1 MPHLACLRAVTVAAV
16 LAASAALATPGACAT
31 GAGQTLSPITIGAD
45 GSQPPGASTWS
56 LRTYTPLSVIP
67 EDEVVFAWTSLHSLF
82 QLADAAAYAGCDFA
96 GSLQLAPA
104 APLGAYVAN
113 VSQQTTAFSSAPATT
128 LYFTCD
134 VPGHCSLGM
143 KLQVNVVNGT
153 SNSTNSTTSAPTAVN
168 GTASLP
174 PAPSLNATSNGTSP
188 PLNGTWP
195 PLNVTSPPL
204 NVTLNV
210 TVPPLNGTAPTLAPS
225 AAPLDVP
232 S

>member
-1 MPHLACLRAVTVAAV
+1 MPPLARLRAVTVAVAAT
-16 LAASAALATPGACAT
+16 LAAATPGAGAT
-31 GAGQTLSPITIGAD
+31 GAGQTLSPITVGAD

-56 LRTYTPLSVIP
+56 LRAYAPLSVIP

-82 QLADAAAYAGCDFA
+82 QLADAAAYAACDFT

-134 VPGHCSLGM
+134 VPGHCSFGM
-143 KLQVNVVNGT
+143 KLQVNVVNAT

-174 PAPSLNATSNGTSP
+174 PAPSLNATSNGTWP
-188 PLNGTWP
+188 PLNVTLNGTWP
-195 PLNVTSPPL
+195 PLNGT
-204 NVTLNV
+204 TFNV
-210 TVPPLNGTAPTLAPS
+210 TVPPLNWTAPPLAPS